1 MSSELPG
8 VFQSFAPTLD
18 RYGYAAVIL
27 LVGLEGVGIPLP
39 GQIILITAGIY
50 AGAGHLNLFLVLIL
64 GLLAATGGDNAG
76 YAIGRYG
83 GRALV
88 ERFGRYVFLSN
99 KRLQATE
106 RFFAK
111 RGETVVVLGRFVD
124 GLRQASGIVAGLAQM
139 GWRRYLTYNALGST
153 LWVGVWVFAGYLAG
167 NHIAALYAEFE
178 RYQNYLLAAFVGI
191 VLAALAGWA
200 IKRRSDQQAP
210 ANS

>member
-1 MSSELPG
+1 MSSDLPG

-64 GLLAATGGDNAG
+64 GLLAAIGGDNAG

-88 ERFGRYVFLSN
+88 ERFGRYVFLSD
-99 KRLQATE
+99 KRLKATE

-111 RGETVVVLGRFVD
+111 TWRDRRGRSAGSWMDCARPAGSPPDWRKWD
-124 GLRQASGIVAGLAQM
+124 GGGI
-139 GWRRYLTYNALGST
+139 
-153 LWVGVWVFAGYLAG
+153 
-167 NHIAALYAEFE
+167 
-178 RYQNYLLAAFVGI
+178 
-191 VLAALAGWA
+191 
-200 IKRRSDQQAP
+200 
-210 ANS
+210 